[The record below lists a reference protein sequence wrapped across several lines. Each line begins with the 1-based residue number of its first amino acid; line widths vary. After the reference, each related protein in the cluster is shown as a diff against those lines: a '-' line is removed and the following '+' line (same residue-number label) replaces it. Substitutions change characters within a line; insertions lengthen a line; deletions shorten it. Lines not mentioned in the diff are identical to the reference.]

1 VATIRYAQALNA
13 ALREEMIRDPAV
25 VIYGEDIATYG
36 GVFRVTQGL
45 LEAFGSERVLDTP
58 ISEATLTGMAIGASM
73 MGLRPVLEIM
83 YGDFLPLCLDALVNQ
98 ASPAR
103 FIWAGQVSLP
113 FVLRTQGGTGVGA
126 GAQHSK
132 SLDAMVAHIPG
143 IKVVAPAFPASAKA
157 MLIASIRDPN
167 PVVFLEHKLLYNTSG
182 EVPDELAPG
191 VFGRAVIVR
200 PGTDVSII
208 ASSRMVLEALKA
220 SERLCELG
228 CSAEVVDIVTLR
240 PLDIDTI
247 FSSVRKTRRAV
258 VVNEGWRFCGYA
270 AELSATIAEQCF
282 FEMDAPV
289 QRLGAFDRAIPKS
302 PPLESAAVPSSDS
315 IVAAALASKQQS
327 ECQRRHRAF

>member
-1 VATIRYAQALNA
+1 MATIRYAQALNA
-13 ALREEMIRDPAV
+13 ALREEMTRDPAV
-25 VIYGEDIATYG
+25 VVYGEDIATYG

-45 LEAFGSERVLDTP
+45 LSEFGPERVLDTP
-58 ISEATLTGMAIGASM
+58 ISEATLTGMAVGASM
-73 MGLRPVLEIM
+73 MGLKPVLEIM

-113 FVLRTQGGTGVGA
+113 FVLRTQGGVGVGA

-132 SLDAMVAHIPG
+132 SLEVMVAHIPG
-143 IKVVAPAFPASAKA
+143 IKVVAPAFPVDAKA
-157 MLIASIRDPN
+157 MLIASIRDPD
-167 PVVFLEHKLLYNTSG
+167 PVVFIEHKLLYNSSG

-191 VFGRAVIVR
+191 VLGRATIVR

-220 SERLCELG
+220 SERLAELG
-228 CSAEVVDIVTLR
+228 CSAEIVDIVTLR
-240 PLDIDTI
+240 PLDIETI
-247 FSSVRKTRRAV
+247 CSSVRKTRAAV

-282 FEMDAPV
+282 FELDAPV
-289 QRLGAFDRAIPKS
+289 QRIGMFDRPIAKTPT
-302 PPLESAAVPSSDS
+302 LEAAALPSSES
-315 IVAAALASKQQS
+315 IVAAVQAIK
-327 ECQRRHRAF
+327 R